1 MSWTSVHLPR
11 PHQAFRLVYFSLLEK
26 SCWTILSSCPSRA
39 LELNVMPLP
48 VAHVQVTGLKEAMQG
63 KDPYLIP
70 EQELISALKESH
82 SSGLPKG

>member
-1 MSWTSVHLPR
+1 
-11 PHQAFRLVYFSLLEK
+11 
-26 SCWTILSSCPSRA
+26 
-39 LELNVMPLP
+39 MPLP